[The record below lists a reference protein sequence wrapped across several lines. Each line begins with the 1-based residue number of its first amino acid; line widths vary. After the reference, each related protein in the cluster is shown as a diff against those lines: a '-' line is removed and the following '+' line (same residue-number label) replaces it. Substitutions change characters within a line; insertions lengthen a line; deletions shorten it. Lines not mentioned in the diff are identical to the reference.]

1 MNRIK
6 KRKKK
11 RRKKKKELIQHN
23 ITYKIFFL
31 KKERE
36 RGRG

>member
-11 RRKKKKELIQHN
+11 EEKKKELIQHN
-23 ITYKIFFL
+23 ITYKIFFK

>member
-1 MNRIK
+1 MNRMK
-6 KRKKK
+6 KEK
-11 RRKKKKELIQHN
+11 KKKKELIQHN
-23 ITYKIFFL
+23 ITYKIFFK